1 MFDVVRAELLGLRTI
16 RSRWLLAVGTVLS
29 TCVLAIMPVVDSGK
43 AGHPSVGTAGGMLA
57 VLGAVGAGRFA
68 VLLLGV
74 LTVTAEFR
82 HGTVTAIFLQ
92 TPHRIRVL
100 ASKAA
105 ATVLVSIALAAVD
118 VTVVLAIGLSTGAVQ
133 PSLLNGDIALRV
145 LGLLLA
151 YPVYGLLGV
160 GIGALVI
167 YQPPAVLLPLA
178 WVLYLED
185 LVVHLVPRTFHPW
198 SLGNVTS
205 ALANA
210 GDVRDVLPVLGGAL
224 VLLTYAVLFLC
235 LGIARVV
242 HRDIT

>member
-1 MFDVVRAELLGLRTI
+1 MFAVVRAELLGLRTV
-16 RSRWLLAVGTVLS
+16 RSRWLLAASAVLL

-43 AGHPSVGTAGGMLA
+43 AGRPSVGTAGAMLA
-57 VLGAVGAGRFA
+57 VLGAVGAGRFV
-68 VLLLGV
+68 VLLFGV
-74 LTVTAEFR
+74 LTVTGEFR
-82 HGTVTAIFLQ
+82 HGTVTATFLQ
-92 TPHRIRVL
+92 TPRRVQVL

-105 ATVLVSIALAAVD
+105 ATVLVGLALAVVD
-118 VTVVLAIGLSTGAVQ
+118 AAVVLAIGLSTGAVQ
-133 PSLLNGDIALRV
+133 PSLLNGDITLRV

-151 YPVYGLLGV
+151 YPVYGLLGIGV
-160 GIGALVI
+160 GALVI

-185 LVVHLVPRTFHPW
+185 LVVHLIPRTVQSW

-210 GDVRDVLPVLGGAL
+210 GDVRDVLPVLGGGL

>member
-1 MFDVVRAELLGLRTI
+1 MFAVVHAELLGWRTV
-16 RSRWLLAVGTVLS
+16 RSRWAITAGTILL
-29 TCVLAIMPVVDSGK
+29 TCVLAITPVVDSGK
-43 AGHPSVGTAGGMLA
+43 AGHPSVGTAGAMLA
-57 VLGAVGAGRFA
+57 VLGAVGAGRFV

-74 LTVTAEFR
+74 LTVTGEFR
-82 HGTVTAIFLQ
+82 HGTVTATFLQ
-92 TPHRIRVL
+92 TPHRVRVL

-105 ATVLVSIALAAVD
+105 ATVLVGFALAAVD
-118 VTVVLAIGLSTGAVQ
+118 LMLVLAIGLSTGAVQ
-133 PSLLNGDIALRV
+133 PSLLNGDVALRV

-160 GIGALVI
+160 GIGALII
-167 YQPPAVLLPLA
+167 YQPAAVLLPLA

-185 LVVHLVPRTFHPW
+185 LVFHLVPRTFQPW

-210 GDVRDVLPVLGGAL
+210 GDVRDVFPLLVGGAAL
-224 VLLTYAVLFLC
+224 LGYAALLLT
-235 LGIARVV
+235 LGTARVV